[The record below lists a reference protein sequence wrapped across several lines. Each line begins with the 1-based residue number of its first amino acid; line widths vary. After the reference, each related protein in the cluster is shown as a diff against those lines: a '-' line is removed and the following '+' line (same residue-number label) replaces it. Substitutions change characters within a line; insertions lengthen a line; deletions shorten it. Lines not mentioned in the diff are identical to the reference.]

1 MQAEDWPGG
10 RNGGS
15 IMGGSFHL
23 TKLLIKRGYSRFH
36 SKPFFFIRR
45 RPCPGFSHFLID
57 NSPGFIQPMLSV
69 LSRNCKNKQRIF
81 QIGSTHFPRR
91 YTSEGNN
98 NEPRLQSSLFSLA
111 GPIESLLVRSRL
123 ITDQDAARLVA
134 KTIALSTYSLAFISL
149 LGTFG
154 LDTSPLLTGI
164 GITGF
169 TVGFAVKEV
178 ATNLLSGAMLVM
190 GKVVKKG
197 MWVRLLVAA
206 MPGIEG
212 KVESVD
218 VRNVVL
224 KTKEGS
230 RIVVPSVILFT
241 NPLIILPEHSDGHQ
255 SPSQSSSPGT
265 SQEITAIQEEQSEK
279 RKSNVDNK

>member
-1 MQAEDWPGG
+1 
-10 RNGGS
+10 
-15 IMGGSFHL
+15 
-23 TKLLIKRGYSRFH
+23 
-36 SKPFFFIRR
+36 
-45 RPCPGFSHFLID
+45 
-57 NSPGFIQPMLSV
+57 MLSL
-69 LSRNCKNKQRIF
+69 LSRNYKNNQKIF
-81 QIGSTHFPRR
+81 QIGSCQLYRW
-91 YTSEGNN
+91 YSLGENN
-98 NEPRLQSSLFSLA
+98 QEPRMQASLFSLA
-111 GPIESLLVRSRL
+111 RPIESILLRSRL

-134 KTIALSTYSLAFISL
+134 KTIALSTYSLALISL

-241 NPLIILPEHSDGHQ
+241 NPLIILPDNSDGTQGGHHRL
-255 SPSQSSSPGT
+255 SSSGNT
-265 SQEITAIQEEQSEK
+265 QERSTETTEETGK
-279 RKSNVDNK
+279 DHLK